1 MNILILGCSFGVPNY
16 YCNERSPSTGMK
28 EHHLEFLLRDKGHVV
43 HNCSQNAGSN
53 LNTLDRAKKYLN
65 GVPIVHPAYH
75 QNAPT
80 DQFVD
85 QFIECKNIETL
96 DLIIWF
102 HTELSRDGIPA
113 KTVYSKF
120 TEFFSTHNAKVA
132 VIGGAG
138 DVLPEFLTM
147 YTPDFFIPSWRRS
160 ILGKDVPLS
169 NTLSGASSID
179 NSSLSLTE
187 KLKIVEDNLT
197 LIELVKQ
204 SPHFFDGRH
213 PGAWP
218 HQDLVNQL
226 INAKLIT

>member
-16 YCNERSPSTGMK
+16 YDTHPTGMK
-28 EHHLEFLLRDKGHVV
+28 KHHIEFLLRNRGHVV

-53 LNTLDRAKKYLN
+53 LQTLERANAYLN
-65 GVPIVHPAYH
+65 GLPIVHPAYH
-75 QNAPT
+75 QNPPT

-85 QFIECKNIETL
+85 QFVECKNIEAL

-102 HTELSRDGIPA
+102 HTELSRDDIPA
-113 KTVYSKF
+113 TTVYSKF
-120 TEFFSTHNAKVA
+120 AEFFSIHNAKVA

-138 DVLPEFLTM
+138 DVLPEFLTV
-147 YTPDFFIPSWRRS
+147 YTPDFFIPSWRRL

-169 NTLSGASSID
+169 NTLSGANSID

-187 KLKIVEDNLT
+187 KLKIVEDNLD
-197 LIELVKQ
+197 LIELLKQ
-204 SPHFFDGRH
+204 SPHFFDDSH
-213 PGAWP
+213 PGEWP
-218 HQDLVNQL
+218 HKDLLDCL

>member
-16 YCNERSPSTGMK
+16 YDTHPTGMK
-28 EHHLEFLLRDKGHVV
+28 KHHTEFLLRDKGHVV
-43 HNCSQNAGSN
+43 YNCSQNASSN
-53 LNTLDRAKKYLN
+53 LQTLERAKQYLS
-65 GVPIVHPAYH
+65 GLPICHPAFH

-80 DQFVD
+80 DQYVD
-85 QFIECKNIETL
+85 QFIECKNTKPL

-102 HTELSRDGIPA
+102 HTELSRDNVPA

-147 YTPDFFIPSWRRS
+147 YTPDFFIPSWRRL

-169 NTLSGASSID
+169 NTLSGANSID

-197 LIELVKQ
+197 LIELVKN
-204 SPHFFDGRH
+204 SPHFFDERH

-218 HQDLVNQL
+218 HQDLVDRL

>member
-16 YCNERSPSTGMK
+16 YDTHPTGMK
-28 EHHLEFLLRDKGHVV
+28 KHHTEFLLRDKGHVV

-53 LNTLDRAKKYLN
+53 LQTLERANAYLS
-65 GVPIVHPAYH
+65 GLPIVHPAYH
-75 QNAPT
+75 LNPQT

-85 QFIECKNIETL
+85 QFIECKNIEAL

-102 HTELSRDGIPA
+102 HTELSRDGIHA
-113 KTVYSKF
+113 NTVYSKF
-120 TEFFSTHNAKVA
+120 AEFFSAHNAKVA

-138 DVLPEFLTM
+138 DVLPEFLTV
-147 YTPDFFIPSWRRS
+147 YTPDFFIPSWRRL

-169 NTLSGASSID
+169 NTLSSASSID
-179 NSSLSLTE
+179 NSNLSLTE
-187 KLKIVEDNLT
+187 KLKIVDNNLT

-204 SPHFFDGRH
+204 SPHFFDGCH

-218 HQDLVNQL
+218 HQDLVDQL

>member
-16 YCNERSPSTGMK
+16 YGGSLTGMK
-28 EHHLEFLLRDKGHVV
+28 EHHIEFLLRDKGYVV
-43 HNCSQNAGSN
+43 HNCSQNSGSN
-53 LNTLDRAKKYLN
+53 LNTLDRAKKYIN
-65 GVPIVHPAYH
+65 GLPIVHPARH
-75 QNAPT
+75 TNNANPRY
-80 DQFVD
+80 QD
-85 QFIECKNIETL
+85 QFIKCENVGKL

-102 HTELSRDGIPA
+102 HTETSRDNVDP
-113 KTVYSKF
+113 TVVYRKF
-120 TEFFSTHNAKVA
+120 ANFFLETTAKVA

-169 NTLSGASSID
+169 NTLSSASSIN
-179 NSSLSLTE
+179 NSSSTLTE

-204 SPHFFDGRH
+204 SPHFFDGCH

-218 HQDLVNQL
+218 HRDLVDQL
-226 INAKLIT
+226 ISAKLIT

>member
-16 YCNERSPSTGMK
+16 YDTHPTGMK
-28 EHHLEFLLRDKGHVV
+28 KHHIEFLLRDRGHVV
-43 HNCSQNAGSN
+43 HNCSQNSGSN
-53 LNTLDRAKKYLN
+53 LGTLERAKKYLS
-65 GVPIVHPAYH
+65 GLPIAHPAWHH
-75 QNAPT
+75 QNSPT
-80 DQFVD
+80 NQFAN
-85 QFIECKNIETL
+85 QFIECKHVGKLN
-96 DLIIWF
+96 LIIWF
-102 HTELSRDGIPA
+102 HTELSRDGIYA
-113 KTVYSKF
+113 NTVYPKF
-120 TEFFSTHNAKVA
+120 AEFFSAHNAKVA

-138 DVLPEFLTM
+138 DVLPEFLTV
-147 YTPDFFIPSWRRS
+147 YEPDFFILSWRRS

-169 NTLSGASSID
+169 NTLSGANSID

-197 LIELVKQ
+197 LIKLVKQ
-204 SPHFFDGRH
+204 SPHFFDGCH

>member
-16 YCNERSPSTGMK
+16 YDTHLTGMK
-28 EHHLEFLLRDKGHVV
+28 KHHTEFLLRDKGHVV

-53 LNTLDRAKKYLN
+53 LQTLERANTYLS
-65 GVPIVHPAYH
+65 GLPIVHPAYH
-75 QNAPT
+75 KNPPT
-80 DQFVD
+80 NQFVD
-85 QFIECKNIETL
+85 QFIECKNIEAL

-102 HTELSRDGIPA
+102 HTELSRDSIPA
-113 KTVYSKF
+113 KTVYLKF
-120 TEFFSTHNAKVA
+120 TEFFCTHNAKVA

-138 DVLPEFLTM
+138 DVAPEFLTM
-147 YTPDFFIPSWRRS
+147 YTPDFFIQSWRRL

-169 NTLSGASSID
+169 NTLSSASSID
-179 NSSLSLTE
+179 NSNLSLTE
-187 KLKIVEDNLT
+187 KLKIVDNNLT

-204 SPHFFDGRH
+204 SPHFFDGCH

-218 HQDLVNQL
+218 HQDLVDRL